1 MPQVRIRGQKRCF
14 IEAFRRFS
22 SVEWVFTQQ
31 VPDNSLKAF
40 QNKLRDVS
48 IDSIKSNVDDFFS
61 SKGQTGLRRKTW
73 SRGHAFSAAEASKR
87 YCDLFTFGSIN
98 EASINNRIKGP

>member
-1 MPQVRIRGQKRCF
+1 MPQVRIRGQKRCC

-22 SVEWVFTQQ
+22 SDEEVFTQQ

-48 IDSIKSNVDDFFS
+48 IDSIKPNVDQFFYL
-61 SKGQTGLRRKTW
+61 KVKPAWGEK
-73 SRGHAFSAAEASKR
+73 RGHVVTLFPRLKPQNFF
-87 YCDLFTFGSIN
+87 CDLFTFGSIN
-98 EASINNRIKGP
+98 EASINNQIKGP